1 MLQPER
7 GRPTTQRAGVSK
19 ALNPEQRL
27 PFAVLALGVLAV
39 STASILIRYAQGQGM
54 GELAIAAYRLLFA
67 AVLLAPIALASGT
80 RALRRFARNDWLRIG
95 AAGVCLAIHFAAW
108 ISSLAYTSVASSVAL
123 VSSHPLW
130 IAVLAYLVSGDR
142 AGRLTLAG
150 IALTMAGV
158 ATILWSDQADGIGT
172 APLFG
177 NVLAIVGAISVTGY
191 ILLARSMRGA
201 IGTMAYVWI
210 VYSIAALL
218 LVGGAGVEGSIFSPL
233 SVAGLAFVLAMA
245 IGPQLV
251 GHTAI
256 NYAARHLRPTMVSV
270 AILGEPILS
279 AALAW
284 ALLGEA
290 VAPLQLCGFAITLG
304 GILCCALDNRAA

>member
-1 MLQPER
+1 M
-7 GRPTTQRAGVSK
+7 
-19 ALNPEQRL
+19 
-27 PFAVLALGVLAV
+27 LALGVLAV
-39 STASILIRYAQGQGM
+39 STSSILIRYAQAHGM

-67 AVLLAPIALASGT
+67 AVLLTPFALAPGT
-80 RALRRFARNDWLRIG
+80 RALRRFSRSERLRVG
-95 AAGVCLAIHFAAW
+95 AAGACLAIHFAAW

-130 IAVLAYLVSGDR
+130 IALAAYVVSGER
-142 AGRLTLAG
+142 IGRLTAAG
-150 IALTMAGV
+150 IALTMGGV
-158 ATILWSDQADGIGT
+158 VLILWSDRSAGIGA

-177 NVLAIVGAISVTGY
+177 NALAIVGAISVTGY

-201 IGTMAYVWI
+201 IGTMGYVWI
-210 VYSIAALL
+210 VYSTAALL
-218 LVGGAGVEGSIFSPL
+218 LLAGAAVQGSLVSTL
-233 SVAGLAFVLAMA
+233 SVAGLGLVLAMA

-256 NYAARHLRPTMVSV
+256 NYAARRLRPTMVSV
-270 AILGEPILS
+270 AILGEPVLS

-290 VAPLQLCGFAITLG
+290 VRALQLCGFAMTLG
-304 GILCCALDNRAA
+304 GILCCALDDRAG